1 MPPIGHA
8 DDKTMIQLH
17 GRPEACGRVIEGMSR
32 RPSLG
37 HLLFGR
43 NPPRTKYVMTHTQV
57 THHIGMI
64 VPSSN
69 LTMETELPELLSR
82 RRESHPQDRFVFHSS
97 RMRMKH
103 VTPEELKAMNA
114 QTERAAQELAD
125 ARPDVVASACLVA
138 IMAQGAGYHC
148 TAEGQMRTALEAEGV
163 KAPVVSSAGALL
175 RALTAL
181 GAKKVVMV
189 TPYMKPL
196 TKLVADYVADAGFEV
211 LDTLSLEVSDN
222 IAVANLDPTGL
233 TEHWKKLDHLDEADV
248 LILSACVQMPSLPAI
263 QAVEEVYGKP
273 VISAATATAWAILKD
288 LGLPTEAPSAGS
300 LLSGRY

>member
-1 MPPIGHA
+1 MY
-8 DDKTMIQLH
+8 
-17 GRPEACGRVIEGMSR
+17 EV
-32 RPSLG
+32 
-37 HLLFGR
+37 
-43 NPPRTKYVMTHTQV
+43 VMNSTHT
-57 THHIGMI
+57 THHVGMI

-69 LTMETELPELLSR
+69 LTMETELPEILGR
-82 RRESHPQDRFVFHSS
+82 RRELHPQDRFVFHSS

-114 QTERAAQELAD
+114 QTDRAALELAD

-148 TAEGQMRTALEAEGV
+148 TAEDQMRAALESEGV
-163 KAPVVSSAGALL
+163 SAPVISSAGALL

-181 GAKKVVMV
+181 GATKVVMV

-222 IAVANLDPTGL
+222 IAVANLDPMDL
-233 TEHWKKLDHLDEADV
+233 TEHWKRLDPQALEDADV

-263 QAVEEVYGKP
+263 QAVEDVYGKP
-273 VISAATATAWAILKD
+273 VLSAATATAWSMLSD
-288 LGLPTEAPSAGS
+288 LGLPTEAPDAGS

>member
-1 MPPIGHA
+1 MY
-8 DDKTMIQLH
+8 QVL
-17 GRPEACGRVIEGMSR
+17 MSA
-32 RPSLG
+32 S
-37 HLLFGR
+37 
-43 NPPRTKYVMTHTQV
+43 QS
-57 THHIGMI
+57 THHVGMV

-69 LTMETELPELLSR
+69 LTMETELPEILGR
-82 RRESHPQDRFVFHSS
+82 RQDQHPGDRFVFHSS

-114 QTERAAQELAD
+114 QTDRAALELAD

-138 IMAQGAGYHC
+138 IMAQGANYHC
-148 TAEGQMRTALEAEGV
+148 TAEDQMRAALESEGV
-163 KAPVVSSAGALL
+163 HSPVISSAGALL

-196 TKLVADYVADAGFEV
+196 TQLVADYVADAGFEV

-222 IAVANLDPTGL
+222 IAVANLDPLDL
-233 TEHWKKLDHLDEADV
+233 TDHWKRLDPQALEEADA
-248 LILSACVQMPSLPAI
+248 LILSACVQMPSLPAV
-263 QAVEEVYGKP
+263 QAVEDDYGKP
-273 VISAATATAWAILKD
+273 VLSAATATAWAMLSD
-288 LGLPTEAPSAGS
+288 LGLPTEAPDAGG